1 MFKKQLANNE
11 TYFKGTD
18 DSLQVDTSLTVYE
31 VFIELGR
38 DKEGNVLKNRDGS
51 DRYFPIN
58 DENIVTLDKEIK
70 VKKIRDGLF
79 KPLFEV
85 NGDLVEK
92 VDRDDKRI
100 YYVVEAEKITTLP
113 VGTKVT
119 MSKSGY
125 YKSVE
130 LVGYALVDDTV
141 EGKERTLTVKP
152 FSTEDHVKEA
162 EDIVHSSKY
171 RHHHDED

>member
-58 DENIVTLDKEIK
+58 DENITTLDKEVK
-70 VKKIRDGLF
+70 VKKIRDGL
-79 KPLFEV
+79 
-85 NGDLVEK
+85 
-92 VDRDDKRI
+92 
-100 YYVVEAEKITTLP
+100 
-113 VGTKVT
+113 
-119 MSKSGY
+119 
-125 YKSVE
+125 YKSIYIVNEDKVE
-130 LVGYALVDDTV
+130 INIT
-141 EGKERTLTVKP
+141 RNVKN
-152 FSTEDHVKEA
+152 FW
-162 EDIVHSSKY
+162 
-171 RHHHDED
+171 